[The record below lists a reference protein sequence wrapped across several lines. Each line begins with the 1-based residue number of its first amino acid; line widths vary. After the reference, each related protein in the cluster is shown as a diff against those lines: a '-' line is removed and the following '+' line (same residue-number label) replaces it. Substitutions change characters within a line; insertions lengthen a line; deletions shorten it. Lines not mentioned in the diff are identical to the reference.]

1 MTGTAGAYS
10 ARLDHRV
17 VVRAA
22 GCSAATAHFEMP
34 DPERRCR
41 NAFEEE
47 EEPLTPNTATD

>member
-10 ARLDHRV
+10 ARLDHGV

-22 GCSAATAHFEMP
+22 GCSAATHFKMP
-34 DPERRCR
+34 DPERRYR

-47 EEPLTPNTATD
+47 EEPLTQNTAAD